1 MTRRRHK
8 TRSRRKGPSSSGR
21 HGWALFRLWAL
32 YILGFLLVAFVLWV
46 LYLNGVVREKFEGKK
61 WSVPAR
67 VYARPLELYQGL
79 SVTHTLFEQELLAL
93 GYRPVERISGPGQYA
108 RRIDGGAHHYEVYS
122 RGFEFWDKDEP
133 ARRFQMTLEDGRLT
147 RMSEADGD
155 PLPLMRLEPEEIG
168 GIFPA
173 HGEDRLLVRLEDV
186 PPLLGETL
194 LAVEDRHFVDHF
206 GISPSGILRAA
217 WANIQ
222 AGRVVQGGSTLTQQ
236 LVKNFYLTHERSFQ
250 RKIQEAVMAV
260 LLEVHYSKAQILETY
275 INEVYLGQ
283 SGSQGVHGFALG
295 AQHYFAQPLGELST
309 EKIALLIGIVKGASY
324 YNPWRHPERVK
335 NRRDLVLRVMEREG
349 LIDAAERER
358 ATNAPLGI
366 VPDTDYSLQSY
377 PAFIDLVKRQLRR
390 DYREE
395 DLKSEGLRIF
405 TSLSPMVQ
413 RRLERVVSERIHRL
427 EQGYDVQGLQGSAV
441 VTSVGA
447 GEVLALVGDRNARF
461 DGFNRALDARRP
473 IGSLVKPFV
482 YLTALQRPDEYHPGT
497 LISDEP
503 VVVEARNGQ
512 RWEPRNSDLKSHGEV
527 PLYQGLI
534 HSYNQATARLGM
546 TLGLESVYDTLREA
560 GFEGDI
566 PQVPAILLGAVE
578 MSPYEVSGIYHTL
591 AAEGVYTPLRAI
603 REVLTAEGDPLRRYP
618 LKMEQRFSPE
628 ASFQMQYLLQ
638 LALRE
643 GTGKQV
649 YDRLPE
655 GLALAGKTGTTND
668 YRDSWFA
675 GFSGQHLAVF
685 WMGRDNN
692 DETPLTG
699 STGALHAWADLMGE
713 LPTQGLPVTPPGNV
727 SFDWL
732 DEETG
737 KLSAERCEGAV
748 WLPLREGQGPEES
761 ADCRL
766 DRSSS
771 PSWWQRL
778 WR

>member
-8 TRSRRKGPSSSGR
+8 TRSRRKSPASAGR

-108 RRIDGGAHHYEVYS
+108 RRIDGGAYHYEVYS

-133 ARRFQMTLEDGRLT
+133 ARRFRLTLEDGRLIH
-147 RMSEADGD
+147 MSEADGGA
-155 PLPLMRLEPEEIG
+155 LPLMRLEPEEIG

-173 HGEDRLLVRLEDV
+173 HGEDRLLVRLEEV
-186 PPLLGETL
+186 PPLLGSTL

-377 PAFIDLVKRQLRR
+377 PAFIDLVKRQLQR

-413 RRLERVVSERIHRL
+413 RRLERVVSERLHRL
-427 EQGYDVQGLQGSAV
+427 EQGYDVQGLQGAAV

-482 YLTALQRPDEYHPGT
+482 YLTALQQPETYHPGT
-497 LISDEP
+497 LISDDP
-503 VVVEARNGQ
+503 VVVEARNGK
-512 RWEPRNSDLKSHGEV
+512 RWEPRNADLESHGEV

-546 TLGLESVYDTLREA
+546 NLGLESVYDTLREA

-699 STGALHAWADLMGE
+699 STGALHAWADLMSE
-713 LPTQGLPVTPPGNV
+713 LPTQGLPLTPPGDV

-737 KLSAERCEGAV
+737 KLSAEHCEGAV

-761 ADCRL
+761 ADCQL